1 MLLHR
6 QLAAFLALVL
16 AFTLNARGE
25 EPEAILVVMGDQHS
39 AYERTAQ
46 FVGLVDQL
54 RQKHP
59 TVPLAVLLDGDTQEY
74 GNALARRTHGAID
87 FQMFRELARRAPT
100 YLNLG
105 NHDPEFYDVAE
116 TVERVRA
123 TGVVPLSNLRE
134 RGTGKYFAAP
144 SVTLKLGAHEFALIG
159 LTTDRL
165 ATFRVAV
172 RPGLDPAD
180 PVVWGR
186 ENIATLAQ
194 GRPLIL
200 LSHAGLEADRELLG
214 LVPDGTLF
222 AGAHDHLRFVQPQGR
237 TMYFHSG
244 SWNSHTSIIW
254 LRRDPAGQLVWKVKQ
269 VALTE
274 KCPVNSSIAEFIS
287 QVRAEHGAVEDTAVV
302 GRLEAALPADEAAR
316 FVCES
321 VRKATGVDAVFIG
334 HTTFGA
340 GLPAGAVTQ
349 QDFDACVRFDGGIMV
364 SEIDG
369 VRLRELLAHAN
380 QGPDTPF
387 AERRGDYL
395 VAAGPERVL
404 PDRRYRIATTDWGA
418 KNTTRYFGRELIA
431 WREQPEFK
439 LKATVRAAL
448 APKE

>member
-1 MLLHR
+1 MSRLRRLLSLGLLC
-6 QLAAFLALVL
+6 LAAF
-16 AFTLNARGE
+16 ARAQ

-54 RQKHP
+54 RTKHP

-116 TVERVRA
+116 TVQRVRA

-134 RGTGKYFAAP
+134 RGTGKYFADPAA
-144 SVTLKLGAHEFALIG
+144 TLKLGALEFALVG

-165 ATFRVAV
+165 ATFRVAI

-180 PVVWGR
+180 PVAWGR
-186 ENIATLAQ
+186 DNLGPLAQ
-194 GRPLIL
+194 GRPLIV
-200 LSHAGLEADRELLG
+200 LSHAGLEADRELLK

-222 AGAHDHLRFVQPQGR
+222 AGAHDHLRFVHAQGR
-237 TMYFHSG
+237 TVYFHSG
-244 SWNSHTSIIW
+244 SWNSHASIIW
-254 LRRDPAGQLVWKVKQ
+254 LRRDPAGEFVWKVKQ

-274 KCPVNSSIAEFIS
+274 KCPVNSSMAEFIAR
-287 QVRAEHGAVEDTAVV
+287 VRAEHGAPEDTVIV
-302 GRLEAALPADEAAR
+302 GRLAAALPADEAAR

-321 VRKATGVDAVFIG
+321 VRRAAGVDAVFIG

-340 GLPAGAVTQ
+340 GLPAGPVSRQAL
-349 QDFDACVRFDGGIMV
+349 DACVRFDGTITV
-364 SEIDG
+364 TEVDG
-369 VRLRELLAHAN
+369 VRLREWLARSN

-387 AERRGDYL
+387 ADRRGDFL
-395 VAAGPERVL
+395 VAAGPERVA
-404 PDRRYRIATTDWGA
+404 PDRRYRVATTDWGA
-418 KNTTRYFGRELIA
+418 KNSVRYFGRDPFAWKEL
-431 WREQPEFK
+431 PDLK
-439 LKATVRAAL
+439 LKAVTIAAL

>member
-1 MLLHR
+1 MSRLRRLLAFFLLC
-6 QLAAFLALVL
+6 LAAA
-16 AFTLNARGE
+16 ARAQ
-25 EPEAILVVMGDQHS
+25 EPEAILIVMGDQHS

-46 FVGLVDQL
+46 FVGLVDQV
-54 RQKHP
+54 RAKHP
-59 TVPLAVLLDGDTQEY
+59 NVPLAVLLDGDTQEY

-116 TVERVRA
+116 TVQRVRA

-134 RGTGKYFAAP
+134 RGTGNYFADPAAA
-144 SVTLKLGAHEFALIG
+144 LKLGALEFALVG

-180 PVVWGR
+180 PVAWGR
-186 ENIATLAQ
+186 DNLAALAQ
-194 GRPLIL
+194 GRPLIV
-200 LSHAGLEADRELLG
+200 LSHAGLEADRELLK

-222 AGAHDHLRFVQPQGR
+222 AGAHDHLRFVHAEGR
-237 TMYFHSG
+237 TVYFHSG
-244 SWNSHTSIIW
+244 SWNSHTSIVW
-254 LRRDPAGQLVWKVKQ
+254 LRRDPAGARVWKVKQ

-274 KCPVNSSIAEFIS
+274 KCPVNSSMADFIAR
-287 QVRAEHGAVEDTAVV
+287 VRAESGTPEDTATV
-302 GRLEAALPADEAAR
+302 GRLAAALPADEAAR

-321 VRKATGVDAVFIG
+321 VRRAADVDAVFIG

-340 GLPAGAVTQ
+340 GLPAGEVSRQAL
-349 QDFDACVRFDGGIMV
+349 DACVRFDGTITV
-364 SEIDG
+364 TEVDG
-369 VRLRELLAHAN
+369 VRLREWLARSN

-387 AERRGDYL
+387 ADRRGDFL
-395 VAAGPERVL
+395 VAAGPERVA
-404 PDRRYRIATTDWGA
+404 PDRRYRVATTDWGA
-418 KNTTRYFGRELIA
+418 KNSVRYFGRDPFAWKEL
-431 WREQPEFK
+431 PNLK
-439 LKATVRAAL
+439 LKAVAIAAL